1 MKFRIISSCIPFPR
15 QSCTGDEVTLKS
27 DGTIF
32 RVLEVEV
39 YDNDVYVYDN
49 AYNRYHHKEIK

>member
-1 MKFRIISSCIPFPR
+1 MKYIYAKKLH
-15 QSCTGDEVTLKS
+15 TGDEVTLKS

-39 YDNDVYVYDN
+39 YDN

>member
-1 MKFRIISSCIPFPR
+1 MKEAFAYEVHLRE
-15 QSCTGDEVTLKS
+15 EVTLKS

>member
-1 MKFRIISSCIPFPR
+1 MKEAFAYEVHLREEAH
-15 QSCTGDEVTLKS
+15 TGDEVTLKS